1 VPTSKNS
8 DSSPPPATPR
18 ATRRAGAPRSPLLA
32 ATLSLAGVAVGLA
45 ACSGGDAD
53 TLLRQPAG
61 GPGGPATNPSGSS
74 TTPGGGE
81 PPPVALEC
89 TEKPP
94 GRSYKGFDG
103 AGLEAARVNEN
114 VGLNRGRIKPFAVL
128 AGEFTRVL
136 GRAPAGLAAESGSF
150 ETPPA
155 RWYEEPRATGVGL
168 ATLYT
173 VSFEGALAYAKA
185 DPKYAAAPTAATAAT
200 ECGAFMTKAWS
211 RAASPN
217 EITECV
223 ALATTKLDK
232 ETNPQRKWAYVF
244 ASVLTSTGFL
254 TY

>member
-1 VPTSKNS
+1 LV
-8 DSSPPPATPR
+8 
-18 ATRRAGAPRSPLLA
+18 
-32 ATLSLAGVAVGLA
+32 VAGLA
-45 ACSGGDAD
+45 ACSGGDPDA
-53 TLLRQPAG
+53 LLRQPSG
-61 GPGGPATNPSGSS
+61 GPGGPTTDPSGSS

-81 PPPVALEC
+81 PPPVVLEC

-103 AGLEAARVNEN
+103 VGLEAARVNEN
-114 VGLNRGRIKPFAVL
+114 IGLNRGRIKPFAVL

-136 GRAPAGLAAESGSF
+136 GRVPAGLAAESGSF

-185 DPKYAAAPTAATAAT
+185 DPKFAAAPTAATAAT
-200 ECGAFMTKAWS
+200 ECGAFMAKAWS
-211 RAASPN
+211 RTASPN

-223 ALATTKLDK
+223 TLATTKLDK

>member
-1 VPTSKNS
+1 VHPPMRS
-8 DSSPPPATPR
+8 DSSPSGHPGTRVTRAPR
-18 ATRRAGAPRSPLLA
+18 ALLLG
-32 ATLSLAGVAVGLA
+32 ATLGLVAVAAGLA
-45 ACSGGDAD
+45 ACSGGDPDA
-53 TLLRQPAG
+53 LLRPSAG
-61 GPGGPATNPSGSS
+61 GPGGPTTDPSGSS

-81 PPPVALEC
+81 PPPVVLEC

-94 GRSYKGFDG
+94 GRSYQGFDG
-103 AGLEAARVNEN
+103 VGLEAARVNEN
-114 VGLNRGRIKPFAVL
+114 IGLNRGRIKPFAVL
-128 AGEFTRVL
+128 AGEYTRVL
-136 GRAPAGLAAESGSF
+136 GRVPAGLAAESGSF

-185 DPKYAAAPTAATAAT
+185 DPKFAAAPTAATAAT
-200 ECGAFMTKAWS
+200 ECGAFMAKAWS
-211 RAASPN
+211 RTASPN

-223 ALATTKLDK
+223 TLATTKLDK

>member
-1 VPTSKNS
+1 MHPMRS
-8 DSSPPPATPR
+8 DSSSRSAVS
-18 ATRRAGAPRSPLLA
+18 PRSGVSPRSRLSLLLG
-32 ATLSLAGVAVGLA
+32 ATLGLATVVGGLA
-45 ACSGGDAD
+45 ACSGGDGD
-53 TLLRQPAG
+53 SLLGQPSG
-61 GPGGPATNPSGSS
+61 NPSGPASAPS
-74 TTPGGGE
+74 GSGSVPGGGE
-81 PPPVALEC
+81 PPPIVLEC

-103 AGLEAARVNEN
+103 VGLEAERVNEN
-114 VGLNRGRIKPFAVL
+114 IGLNRGRIKPFAVL

-136 GRAPAGLAAESGSF
+136 GRVPAGLAGEADSF
-150 ETPPA
+150 EAPPA

-185 DPKYAAAPTAATAAT
+185 DAKFAAAPTAATAAT
-200 ECGAFMTKAWS
+200 ECGAFMAKAWN
-211 RAASPN
+211 RTASPN

-223 ALATTKLDK
+223 TLATTKLDK